1 MQPATQNLEVITVYV
16 SVGERNTLQ
25 AVLMSWFYFLSAQL
39 RDNTSNTVYVLG
51 HKYILIP
58 SQSSFQPSPNGLA
71 KVSLSQV
78 QSIFMPVSINSFIL
92 LHLRSWQLIKVA

>member
-1 MQPATQNLEVITVYV
+1 
-16 SVGERNTLQ
+16 
-25 AVLMSWFYFLSAQL
+25 MSWFYFLSAL
-39 RDNTSNTVYVLG
+39 LCDNNSNTVYVLG

-78 QSIFMPVSINSFIL
+78 QSIFMPVSINSVIL
-92 LHLRSWQLIKVA
+92 LHLRSWQELLLQLPAVLTHKRG